1 MGNQIPSSTS
11 RRGFI
16 GSIAAGTAAF
26 GISTLGASLP
36 LKAEPVTPYKPDDPD
51 AWFNKIA
58 GKHRVVFDA
67 PEPKG
72 MFPFAWP
79 KVFLMT
85 NEKTGTATKD
95 CSVVVVLRHEAI
107 PYAMEDRLWEKYKFG
122 EMFKITDSKTNAP
135 SVRNPFWKPMPGDF
149 KIPGVGEV
157 QIGINQLQDDGVMFC
172 VCDMAMTVM
181 SAAAAQGM
189 NMDPAE
195 VKKDWVAGVLPGIP
209 LMPSGVWAVGRAQE
223 HGCAYV
229 FAG

>member
-1 MGNQIPSSTS
+1 
-11 RRGFI
+11 
-16 GSIAAGTAAF
+16 
-26 GISTLGASLP
+26 
-36 LKAEPVTPYKPDDPD
+36 
-51 AWFNKIA
+51 
-58 GKHRVVFDA
+58 
-67 PEPKG
+67 
-72 MFPFAWP
+72 
-79 KVFLMT
+79 
-85 NEKTGTATKD
+85 
-95 CSVVVVLRHEAI
+95 
-107 PYAMEDRLWEKYKFG
+107 MEDRLWEKYKFG
-122 EMFKITDSKTNAP
+122 EMFKITDPKTNAP

-189 NMDPAE
+189 KMDPAE